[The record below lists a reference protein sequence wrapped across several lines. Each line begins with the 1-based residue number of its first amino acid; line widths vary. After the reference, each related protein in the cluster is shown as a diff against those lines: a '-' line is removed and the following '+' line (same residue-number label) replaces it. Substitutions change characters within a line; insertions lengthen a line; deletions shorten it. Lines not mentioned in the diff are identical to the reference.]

1 MENKKF
7 QKKSENFSE
16 NDISQNEIDNKAV
29 CGRNAVMELIRSGR
43 DIDKIFL
50 KDGDWEGSIKVIAAE
65 AKRLG
70 IPTVSAGKSKLDQLC
85 GGLNHQGVVAFAAEK
100 EYCSVE
106 DILEYAYSKN
116 EKPFIV
122 IADGINDPHNL
133 GALIRVADG
142 AGCHGVIIPKRRSAT
157 LNATVAK
164 ASAGAYMHVNVA
176 KVTNLSSA
184 IEKLKK
190 AGVWIYSAEAGG
202 QNYAETEIIMPAAI
216 VLGSEGEGVSHN
228 IKEKSDFI
236 LSIPMKGKV
245 NSLNVSSAGAVILF
259 HASKYM

>member
-1 MENKKF
+1 MEKNFENKKNNVSEEASDEL
-7 QKKSENFSE
+7 SENV
-16 NDISQNEIDNKAV
+16 I
-29 CGRNAVMELIRSGR
+29 CGRNAVLELIRSGR

-50 KDGDWEGSIKVIAAE
+50 KDGEWEGSIKVIAAE

-70 IPTVSAGKSKLDQLC
+70 IPTVNAGKAKLDKLC

-106 DILEYAYSKN
+106 DILDYAASKG

-142 AGCHGVIIPKRRSAT
+142 AGCHGIIIPKRRSASV
-157 LNATVAK
+157 NATVAK

-176 KVTNLSSA
+176 KVTNIASTVD
-184 IEKLKK
+184 KLKD

-202 QNYAETEIIMPAAI
+202 KNYSETEIIMPAAI
-216 VLGSEGEGVSHN
+216 VLGSEGEGVSRLV
-228 IKEKSDFI
+228 KDKSDFI
-236 LSIPMKGKV
+236 ISIPMKGKV

-259 HASKYM
+259 HASRFM

>member
-1 MENKKF
+1 M
-7 QKKSENFSE
+7 QKKIEKKGKYNEASEEMEEVSSNT
-16 NDISQNEIDNKAV
+16 V

-50 KDGDWEGSIKVIAAE
+50 KDGEWEGSIKVIAAE

-70 IPTVSAGKSKLDQLC
+70 IPTVSAGKGKLDKLC

-100 EYCSVE
+100 EYCSIE
-106 DILEYAYSKN
+106 DIFEYAYSRG

-142 AGCHGVIIPKRRSAT
+142 AGCHGIIIPKRRSAT

-164 ASAGAYMHVNVA
+164 ASAGAYMHMNVA
-176 KVTNLSSA
+176 KVSNIA
-184 IEKLKK
+184 NAVDKLKK
-190 AGVWIYSAEAGG
+190 AGVWIYSAEADG
-202 QNYAETEIIMPAAI
+202 QNYAESEIIMPAAI
-216 VLGSEGEGVSHN
+216 VLGSEGDGISKIV
-228 IKEKSDFI
+228 KDKSDVI

-259 HASKYM
+259 HASRFM

>member
-1 MENKKF
+1 MSGKF
-7 QKKSENFSE
+7 DEKRRDRDEETREVSENM
-16 NDISQNEIDNKAV
+16 V
-29 CGRNAVMELIRSGR
+29 CGRNAVMELLKSGR

-65 AKRLG
+65 AKRMG
-70 IPTVSAGKSKLDQLC
+70 IPTVSAGKGKLDQLC
-85 GGLNHQGVVAFAAEK
+85 GGMNHQGVVAFAAEK

-106 DILEYAYSKN
+106 DILEYAYSKG
-116 EKPFIV
+116 EEPFIV

-142 AGCHGVIIPKRRSAT
+142 AGCHGIIIPKRRSAT

-164 ASAGAYMHVNVA
+164 SSAGAYMHVNVA
-176 KVTNLSSA
+176 KVSNISSA
-184 IEKLKK
+184 IDKLKK

-202 QNYAETEIIMPAAI
+202 EDYNSARIVTPAAF
-216 VLGSEGEGVSHN
+216 VLGSEGDGVSH
-228 IKEKSDFI
+228 IVKEKSDFI
-236 LSIPMKGKV
+236 LSIPMRGKV

-259 HASKYM
+259 HAAQFFK